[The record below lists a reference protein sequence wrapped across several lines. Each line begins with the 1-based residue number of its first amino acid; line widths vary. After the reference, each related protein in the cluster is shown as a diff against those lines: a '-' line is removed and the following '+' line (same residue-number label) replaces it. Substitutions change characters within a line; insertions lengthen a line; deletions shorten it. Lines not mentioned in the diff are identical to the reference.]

1 METATPPFDPDAP
14 PERPVDLPDGDA
26 LDAFVDAHDR
36 AVVQFYTEGCSL
48 CAAMDTVLGAVPRET
63 DAVAATINPR
73 DDPPLIE
80 SFRIT
85 SVPTLVLFVDG
96 EPVDRIADGFVSGEE
111 LLAFVESVSADAGV

>member
-1 METATPPFDPDAP
+1 METATPPFDSAAP

-26 LDAFVDAHDR
+26 LEAFVDAYDLTL
-36 AVVQFYTEGCSL
+36 VQFYTEGCSL

>member
-1 METATPPFDPDAP
+1 MENVTPPFDPDAP
-14 PERPVDLPDGDA
+14 PDRPVALSDGDA

-36 AVVQFYTEGCSL
+36 VLVQFYTEGCSL
-48 CAAMDTVLGAVPRET
+48 CAAMETVLGVVPRET

-73 DDPPLIE
+73 DDPPLID

-96 EPVDRIADGFVSGEE
+96 DPVDRIADGFVPSED
-111 LLAFVESVSADAGV
+111 LLAFVGAP